1 MSMHA
6 IGPQAE
12 RAATI
17 TLMTL
22 KCREMIRDNTYVERQ
37 HCSLFVMYTLTRLPC
52 SMEMKMYCHIWALS
66 W

>member
-17 TLMTL
+17 TMMTL

-37 HCSLFVMYTLTRLPC
+37 HGQW
-52 SMEMKMYCHIWALS
+52 K
-66 W
+66 